1 MASQGDY
8 ARSRDNPNTQYFQFK
23 PVREAKGG
31 LNSESLVDADTG
43 ESPISRWLAF
53 EFDYDDFVSNP
64 DAVGNV
70 VRCQVPLN
78 SIVMEALVR
87 VDEVFV
93 GTGHDDI
100 DIGDGND
107 TAGWADAFDF
117 SATGIYR
124 DANAAYNDPT
134 SDPSDGT
141 AGYQFYD
148 SGDTIDI
155 LFKNATAPTAGK
167 AILFLRT
174 ISYHEDLEA
183 EW

>member
-8 ARSRDNPNTQYFQFK
+8 ARKRDNPDTQYFQFK

-31 LNSESLVDADTG
+31 LNSASAVDADTG

-53 EFDYDDFVSNP
+53 EFDHEDFISNP
-64 DAVGNV
+64 DQVGNI
-70 VRCQVPLN
+70 VRCQLPIN
-78 SIVMEALVR
+78 SIVMECVVR
-87 VDEVFV
+87 VDEIFA

-107 TAGWADAFDF
+107 TDGWADGLDF
-117 SATGIYR
+117 SATGVYR
-124 DANAAYNDPT
+124 DADAAYNDPT
-134 SDPSDGT
+134 SDPTDGS

-148 SGDTIDI
+148 SGDTVDV
-155 LFKNATAPTAGK
+155 LFKNATAPTAGE
-167 AILFLRT
+167 AILFLKI
-174 ISYHEDLEA
+174 ISYHEELSA